1 MAFNVSPGVSVQE
14 KDATTIVPA
23 IATTTGGFAG
33 VFQWGPAE
41 VVRTISNEKQLV
53 DTFGKPNA
61 NTAVS
66 FFTAANFLSYA
77 QNLGVVRV
85 VGPAARNA
93 TASGTGVVIK
103 NRDSYDAQ
111 YSNGEGTVG
120 LIAAKYLGQ
129 LGNGLKI
136 SIADSISF
144 SKPMPG
150 TVTSTVGSKAITGS
164 GSTFLT
170 DLVQGSLV
178 YTSAGALIGSID
190 TITSDT
196 SATLVANAVTVAT
209 GVAAKAVWEFAS
221 LFQSAPGTS
230 DYAKT
235 VGGSTDEI
243 HMVVV
248 DTTGNLTGTAG
259 TIVDKVA
266 YASVAVDA
274 RKETGAT
281 NYYVNLLNDVS
292 RFVYWMDHPVSTTNW
307 GQTAQG
313 KVFSSLT
320 KPEVATTSGG
330 LSDNTVVTDAM
341 SQSGYALFANDEA
354 VDVAL
359 LMMGGASSVS
369 AIYAINNIAE
379 VRKDC
384 IVFMSPALPDVLN
397 AAGTEANNIIAL
409 RNTLPST
416 SYAHLDSGWKY
427 QYDRYND
434 VYRWIPLNGD
444 MAGIYARTDQT
455 NDPWWSGAGFN
466 RGQVKNVVK
475 LAYSPNKTDRDRLYV
490 TGVNPVV
497 SVAGQGT
504 ILYGDKTLLAKP
516 SSFDRM
522 NVRRL
527 FIVLEKSIAAAA
539 KYQLFE
545 FNDPFTR
552 AQFKSTVEPFL
563 RDVKG
568 RRGIADFYV
577 QCDDSNNDGSVI
589 DGNRFR
595 ASIFVKANRSVN
607 YIELQFV
614 STPTGASFAE
624 IVGI

>member
-23 IATTTGGFAG
+23 IATTAGGFAG

-41 VVRTISNEKQLV
+41 VVRTISTEKQLV
-53 DTFGKPNA
+53 DTFGKPNS

-66 FFTAANFLSYA
+66 FFTAANFLSYS

-85 VGPAARNA
+85 AGPAARNA
-93 TASGTGVVIK
+93 TGNGTGVVIK

-111 YSNGEGTVG
+111 YSNGEGAVG
-120 LIAAKYLGQ
+120 IIAAKYLGQ

-136 SIADSISF
+136 SIADSVTF

-150 TVTSTVGSKAITGS
+150 TVTTTTASKTVTGS

-170 DLVQGSLV
+170 DLVPGSLL
-178 YTSAGALIGSID
+178 YTPSGSLIGTVD
-190 TITSDT
+190 TVATDI
-196 SATLVANAVTVAT
+196 SATLLANAVTAVS
-209 GVAAKAVWEFAS
+209 GGPAKAVWEFAS
-221 LFQSAPGTS
+221 LFTSAPGTS

-235 VGGSTDEI
+235 VGATQDEVHI
-243 HMVVV
+243 VVV

-259 TIVDKVA
+259 TIVDKFA
-266 YASVAVDA
+266 YASVASDA
-274 RKETGAT
+274 RKDNGAS
-281 NYYVNLLNDVS
+281 NYYVNLLNNAS
-292 RFVYWMDHPVSTTNW
+292 NYVYWMDHPVTSTNW

-313 KVFSSLT
+313 KVFSTLT
-320 KPEVATTSGG
+320 KPETATTSGG

-341 SQSGYALFANDEA
+341 SQTGYALFANDEA

-369 AIYAINNIAE
+369 SIYAINNVAE

-384 IVFMSPALPDVLN
+384 IVFMSPALTDVLN
-397 AAGTEANNIIAL
+397 SAGTEADKIIAL

-490 TGVNPVV
+490 TGINPVV
-497 SVAGQGT
+497 SFAGQGT
-504 ILYGDKTLLAKP
+504 VLYGDKTLLAKP

-527 FIVLEKSIAAAA
+527 FIVLEKSIASAS

-577 QCDDSNNDGSVI
+577 QCDESNNDGNVI

-595 ASIFVKANRSVN
+595 ASIFVKPARSISF
-607 YIELQFV
+607 IELVFV
-614 STPTGASFAE
+614 STPTGASFSE